1 MALPLPNLDDRTF
14 EQLREAAIA
23 RARQSAPDWTDFS
36 AGEPGTVLL
45 ELFAFLTDTMIYR
58 LNRLPHKAYV
68 EFLRLLGVVML
79 PPSAAR
85 VTLHFNRAGG
95 ADGTLRLPA
104 GTRVTAGAGAAGSA
118 LVFSTLRDADLPAGS
133 AGVDVPAIQAEFV
146 SGELLGLTG
155 AASGGTWTVA
165 RPPIVAPVTDA
176 QGADLVVAIE
186 ARPTEVQPSTP
197 IMTWGDRVY
206 RIYRE
211 VPFFSAGVPDPQTYL
226 ADRLAGTVTF
236 PPGAVGTAP
245 PVEAGREVRA
255 WYWRGGGE
263 DGNVAP
269 GTLTSLQGT
278 LPGVSVTNPAAAS
291 GGQAAETLDR
301 ALVRGPMH
309 VRHQHRAVTA
319 SDYEFIALAHAR
331 SVARARAFTQRELW
345 AHGTPGTVGLVLVP
359 EVPPAERAHL
369 TPERLLGAQQPEVL
383 GAIGRAI
390 EARRILGTA
399 CDVQWARFKTVRVSA
414 RVVARRYQNRDQIR
428 ASVTERLQLTINAL
442 PTARSEHGWR
452 FGQTLRSSDV
462 YGVALAEPGVA
473 WVDRVGLF
481 VDEQPQGEV
490 RSLATDAFQPGTWYA
505 ACEGRL
511 FRSLNDGEGWEAV
524 LTVPDETLRLVRA
537 HPAQPGF
544 LAVIGETAAQGVT
557 VRVSFDC
564 GESWQLPQ
572 TLDVKVQD
580 ATWVTRAGQ
589 ASLLLATDTGLLDVL
604 AMPGQMRVTP
614 LAVTPGT
621 PNLPLYAVAAH
632 HDPQGTVTIAVAAQS
647 LGGVYVSTGGSSKS
661 FRAIGLQS
669 LDVRVL
675 AVQRDGA
682 RAFLWA
688 GLAAV
693 GDEDGPGC
701 RRWEL
706 RGQEDPPEG
715 WVTLNAGWQ
724 GGSCLALAFTPDAAY
739 AASHHMGVASLPL
752 AAGTPSWV
760 TPAVDSGLPL
770 NDQRRFDRVRAV
782 AAAPQLVLAG
792 GPWGLRLSHDA
803 GQTYHPVVPESGAD
817 AVTLPPTWLFCSGAH
832 DIEVIS
838 EDEATGP

>member
-1 MALPLPNLDDRTF
+1 MPLPVPNLDDRTF

-58 LNRLPHKAYV
+58 LNRLPQRAYV

-79 PPSAAR
+79 PPAAAR
-85 VTLHFNRAGG
+85 VTLHFERAASASG
-95 ADGTLRLPA
+95 APTRIPA
-104 GTRVTAGAGAAGSA
+104 GTRVSAGVGPGP
-118 LVFSTLRDADLPAGS
+118 VYTTMQDADLPAGG

-146 SGELLGLTG
+146 AGERLGVTG
-155 AASGGTWTVA
+155 AVAGGTWTVA

-176 QGADLVVAIE
+176 RGADLIVAVE
-186 ARPTEVQPSTP
+186 TRPAEVQPGTP
-197 IMTWGDRVY
+197 IMTWGEQVY

-211 VPFFSAGVPDPQTYL
+211 VPFFSAGVPDPLTYL

-236 PPGAVGTAP
+236 PPGAAGQPP

-269 GTLTSLQGT
+269 GTLTTLRDA
-278 LPGVSVTNPAAAS
+278 LPGVTVTNPAPAS
-291 GGQAAETLDR
+291 GGQAAEALER

-331 SVARARAFTQRELW
+331 SVARARAFTQADLW

-359 EVPPAERAHL
+359 EVPPDERAAL
-369 TPERLLGAQQPEVL
+369 TPQRLLGAQQPDVL
-383 GAIGRAI
+383 GAIGRAV

-399 CDVQWARFKTVRVSA
+399 CEVQWARLKTVRVGA
-414 RVVARRYQNRDQIR
+414 RVVARRYQNREQVR
-428 ASVTERLQLTINAL
+428 ARVLERLQLSINPL
-442 PTARSEHGWR
+442 PTAQSEHGWR
-452 FGQTLRSSDV
+452 FGQTLRASDV
-462 YGVALAEPGVA
+462 YGVALADPGVA
-473 WVDRVGLF
+473 WVDRVGLY

-490 RSLATDAFQPGTWYA
+490 RALTTDTFQPGTWYA
-505 ACEGRL
+505 ACEDRL

-524 LTVPDETLRLVRA
+524 LTRPGETLRLVRA

-544 LAVIGETAAQGVT
+544 LAVIGDSPDQGVK
-557 VRVSFDC
+557 VLVSFDC
-564 GESWQLPQ
+564 GESWQPPQ

-580 ATWVTRAGQ
+580 AAWVRRAGGS
-589 ASLLLATDTGLLDVL
+589 SLLLATDTGLLDVL
-604 AMPGQMRVTP
+604 VTPGQVSVTP

-621 PNLPLYAVAAH
+621 PNLPLYAVCAH
-632 HDPQGTVTIAVAAQS
+632 HDPQGDVTVAVAAQS
-647 LGGVYVSTGGSSKS
+647 LGGVFLSSGAGSKS
-661 FRAIGLQS
+661 FRPVGLQA

-675 AVQRDGA
+675 AVQQVGA

-715 WVTLNAGWQ
+715 WVTLGGGWR
-724 GGSCLALAFTPDAAY
+724 GGSCLALAFTPEAAY

-752 AAGTPSWV
+752 AGTPAWV
-760 TPAVDSGLPL
+760 MPAVDSGLPL
-770 NDQRRFDRVRAV
+770 NEVRRFERVRAV
-782 AAAPQLVLAG
+782 AASTRLVLAG
-792 GPWGLRLSHDA
+792 GPWGLRLSRDA
-803 GQTYHPVVPESGAD
+803 GQTYRPVVPGGGAD

-838 EDEATGP
+838 EDETQGP

>member
-1 MALPLPNLDDRTF
+1 MALPPPNLDDRTF
-14 EQLREAAIA
+14 EQLLEAAIA
-23 RARQSAPDWTDFS
+23 RARQSAPGWTDFS

-45 ELFAFLTDTMIYR
+45 EAFAFLTDTMIYR
-58 LNRLPHKAYV
+58 LNRLPQRAYV

-85 VTLHFNRAGG
+85 VTLRFTRT
-95 ADGTLRLPA
+95 GTSDAALLIPA
-104 GTRVTAGAGAAGSA
+104 GTRVTTGASTSGTAP
-118 LVFSTLRDADLPAGS
+118 VFSTLRDAELPAGS
-133 AGVDVPAIQAEFV
+133 EGIDVPAIHAEFV
-146 SGELLGLTG
+146 VGELLGVPG
-155 AASGGTWTVA
+155 AAGGTFWVA
-165 RPPIVAPVTDA
+165 RPPIVAPVTDVP
-176 QGADLVVAIE
+176 GADLIVAVE
-186 ARPTEVQPSTP
+186 ARAAEVQPSTP
-197 IMTWGDRVY
+197 IMTWEGKVY
-206 RIYRE
+206 RIARE
-211 VPFFSAGVPDPQTYL
+211 VPFFSAGGGDPQTYL
-226 ADRLAGTVTF
+226 ADRLAGSVTF
-236 PPGAVGTAP
+236 APGASGSAP
-245 PVEAGREVRA
+245 PIEAGREVRA

-269 GTLTSLQGT
+269 GTLTAALGT
-278 LPGVSVTNPAAAS
+278 LPSVMVTNPAAAS
-291 GGQAAETLDR
+291 GGQAAETLER
-301 ALVRGPMH
+301 ALVRGPQH

-319 SDYEFIALAHAR
+319 SDYEFIALSHAR

-359 EVPPAERAHL
+359 EVPPGERAQL

-383 GAIGRAI
+383 GNIGRAV
-390 EARRILGTA
+390 EVRRILGTA
-399 CDVQWARFKTVRVSA
+399 CDMQWARCKTVRVSA
-414 RVVARRYQNRDQIR
+414 RVVARRYQNREQIR
-428 ASVTERLQLTINAL
+428 ASVLERLRLTINPL
-442 PTARSEHGWR
+442 PTVHSEHGWR
-452 FGQTLRSSDV
+452 FGQTLRASDV

-473 WVDRVGLF
+473 WVDRVGLY

-490 RSLATDAFQPGTWYA
+490 RSLDRDAFQPGTWYA
-505 ACEGRL
+505 ACGERL

-524 LTVPDETLRLVRA
+524 LTVPGETLRLVCA

-544 LAVIGETAAQGVT
+544 LAAIGDTAAQGVT
-557 VRVSFDC
+557 VRVSLDC
-564 GESWQLPQ
+564 GESWQPPQ

-580 ATWVTRAGQ
+580 AAWVTRAGQ
-589 ASLLLATDTGLLDVL
+589 ASLLLATDTGLLDVFV
-604 AMPGQMRVTP
+604 APGQARVTP

-621 PNLPLYAVAAH
+621 PNLPLYAVTAY
-632 HDPQGTVTIAVAAQS
+632 HDPQGDVTVAVAAQS
-647 LGGVYVSTGGSSKS
+647 LGGVYLSGGGGSKS
-661 FRAIGLQS
+661 FRSIGLTT

-715 WVTLNAGWQ
+715 WVTHRAGWQ

-739 AASHHMGVASLPL
+739 AASHHMGVAHLPL
-752 AAGTPSWV
+752 AAGTPTWV

-770 NDQRRFDRVRAV
+770 NDQRRFERVRAV

-792 GPWGLRLSHDA
+792 GPWGLRVSRDA
-803 GQTYHPVVPESGAD
+803 GQTYQPVVQEGGAD